1 MLRIDCREKQTKV
14 ERQLALSRS
23 EMCLG
28 HLLGTCMPHCSVCV
42 RVVALLQAQPPVF
55 GTLEGSLPPTCQPD
69 GVPALALGERLG
81 NEPTGERFLTLCLS
95 TTQIN

>member
-42 RVVALLQAQPPVF
+42 RVVALLQAQPPVRYP
-55 GTLEGSLPPTCQPD
+55 GGQPATHMTPD